1 MSQLNQ
7 RKEPTF
13 GEPSEPKLD
22 KVENAEKS
30 AENTE
35 KPKVILSLH
44 SKATVGHTFTPM
56 MKRSSDNVDL
66 PTLEE
71 QNALKEKE
79 KVSEPAKKAN
89 GGFAFSP
96 VAETNNDVQ
105 PQPEAT
111 PMTQQDTVSEKTAA
125 NPIERVI
132 PAAAPAAAKA
142 VVEKVPSKYRRLL
155 IVLLLLLAL
164 LLVFFLLKP
173 KTPESVETLQQQGSS
188 LPIEFRPV
196 DEEEAK
202 RAEAQAKAAQEA
214 ALAQKQAEEQSQQ
227 AQQAV
232 GSQAQIANPQP
243 EAQPAENTAQQ
254 PAVQQQTQS
263 TATQPQDPQV
273 VGMAKPA
280 DPKPTA
286 QEPVKKPTNTGSV
299 IYQPEQKQPAKP
311 TAAQPKTTPST
322 AKVEAKPQPK
332 VDPTKGAPV
341 VKAEPVK
348 VKTPATS
355 VSSKTMTVPKGVS
368 LMQVF
373 RDNNL
378 NIADVNAMSKANG
391 IVSQLKAGEKVTVR
405 LDKDN
410 RVTEMSIGSGGKF
423 IRQANGSYIYK

>member
-111 PMTQQDTVSEKTAA
+111 PTTQQDTVSEKTAA

-232 GSQAQIANPQP
+232 GSQAQIANQQP
-243 EAQPAENTAQQ
+243 VAQPAENTAQQ

-263 TATQPQDPQV
+263 TVTQPQDPQV
-273 VGMAKPA
+273 VGIAT
-280 DPKPTA
+280 KPTA

-299 IYQPEQKQPAKP
+299 IYQPEQKQPAKT

-322 AKVEAKPQPK
+322 SKVEAKPQPK

>member
-44 SKATVGHTFTPM
+44 SKGTVGHTFTPV

-71 QNALKEKE
+71 QKALKEKE
-79 KVSEPAKKAN
+79 NVSEPAKKAN

-105 PQPEAT
+105 PQPEAAAA
-111 PMTQQDTVSEKTAA
+111 TQQDAEPEKTAA

-214 ALAQKQAEEQSQQ
+214 ALVQKQAEAQNQQ

-232 GSQAQIANPQP
+232 GSQAQIANPQSA
-243 EAQPAENTAQQ
+243 AQPAENTAQQ

-263 TATQPQDPQV
+263 TATQSQEPQV
-273 VGMAKPA
+273 VGVAKPA
-280 DPKPTA
+280 EQKPTV
-286 QEPVKKPTNTGSV
+286 QEPAKKPTNTGSV
-299 IYQPEQKQPAKP
+299 IYQPEQKQPAKT
-311 TAAQPKTTPST
+311 TAVQPKTTPPT
-322 AKVEAKPQPK
+322 AKVETKAQPK
-332 VDPTKGAPV
+332 VDLAKGAPV

-348 VKTPATS
+348 VATPAAS

-391 IVSQLKAGEKVTVR
+391 VVSQLKAGEKVTVR

-423 IRQANGSYIYK
+423 IRQANGTYIYK